1 MNIDINNYEE
11 YFLLYADNELSASE
25 KNIVEDFVSQH
36 SELEEELLMFKQSVV
51 KPDNDC
57 VLEDKK
63 SLFKEQHKFINHDNY
78 HEIFI
83 LYNDNEL
90 NDWER
95 QQTETFLLQNTTL
108 RNELMLLQNTKL
120 VPDKTIDFPWKQLLY
135 KQEEKG
141 KVIPVKW
148 WRNMAAAII
157 AAIGLWLGITY
168 LQNDEKKLPISVK
181 NNPDKRINE
190 IEPNPFIEKT
200 DKSIKSIPGENK
212 KSKNVSSAKGDLFAK
227 SMVKN
232 SIGKSSVIKH
242 TPGLQLGK
250 KQKEV
255 SMVREPGINNK
266 NIKTPENES
275 QSIAVEK
282 IQELNDIKLIKT
294 NDPVNALNDNSK
306 NIDIAVNDKNELPD
320 EYALK
325 ASYTPDEDENSN
337 NYVFYN
343 VTKEEFNRTKLGG
356 FLRKVKRTVER
367 KSPFKNSKDDNESAV
382 KKPFKNL

>member
-51 KPDNDC
+51 KPDNNC

-95 QQTETFLLQNTTL
+95 QQTETFLLQNTRL
-108 RNELMLLQNTKL
+108 RSELMLLQNTKL
-120 VPDKTIDFPWKQLLY
+120 VPDGTIDFPWKQLLY

-148 WRNMAAAII
+148 WRNVAAAII
-157 AAIGLWLGITY
+157 ATTGLWFGVTY
-168 LQNDEKKLPISVK
+168 LKNDKEKLPVAVK
-181 NNPDKRINE
+181 NNSIKKIKRIAPLIVNE
-190 IEPNPFIEKT
+190 KLNEPEKN
-200 DKSIKSIPGENK
+200 IVAENNR
-212 KSKNVSSAKGDLFAK
+212 SKNVSVKK
-227 SMVKN
+227 TVVKN
-232 SIGKSSVIKH
+232 IAGKLSKIKH
-242 TPGLQLGK
+242 TPDVELVK
-250 KQKEV
+250 KQQPII
-255 SMVREPGINNK
+255 VREPAIKNK
-266 NIKTPENES
+266 NIETPENEN
-275 QSIAVEK
+275 QGIAVK
-282 IQELNDIKLIKT
+282 KVQEPNDIKLTEKI
-294 NDPVNALNDNSK
+294 DPVNEPNYDLK

-320 EYALK
+320 DYALT
-325 ASYTPDEDENSN
+325 ASYTPDDDENSN

-343 VTKEEFNRTKLGG
+343 ITKEEFNKTKLGG

-367 KSPFKNSKDDNESAV
+367 KSPFNNSKDDNESSF
-382 KKPFKNL
+382 KKPSKNL